1 MLIFPKE
8 PAEHYYEVINSPG
21 PSVLLFGEDSEH
33 WTSTTVDL
41 LQRSNIPVY
50 FYRWSKVEALR
61 LQLNLLRYPVVQ
73 LWAHGEMVAEGL
85 GFHEETLEDLMKKFF
100 KH

>member
-1 MLIFPKE
+1 MLIFPKV
-8 PAEHYYEVINSPG
+8 PTEHYYELINSPG
-21 PSVLLFGEDSEH
+21 PSILLFGEDSEH
-33 WTSTTVDL
+33 WTSITVDL

-50 FYRWSKVEALR
+50 FYRWSKVEPLR

-73 LWAHGEMVAEGL
+73 LWAHGEMIAECQ
-85 GFHEETLEDLMKKFF
+85 GFHEGTLEDLIKKFF